1 MADTAVT
8 SAYKPKKIDVK
19 IPGEEAMAQPAQEPP
34 S

>member
-1 MADTAVT
+1 MADAAVT